1 MDQVRNTAES
11 ILEIERKICNSQ
23 ETYLIL
29 IYLDSLENSK
39 VLLSP

>member
-11 ILEIERKICNSQ
+11 ILEIERKICNSR

-29 IYLDSLENSK
+29 IYFDSLESSK